1 MSCRVYLVR
10 HGETVWNANMRFQG
24 HADIALTQT
33 GREQA
38 EALAERLSDKT
49 FHAVYS
55 SDLLRA
61 YETAA
66 ILAETHSLRVH
77 KRPNLREINFGKW
90 EGLTYKEIIE
100 QFGDS
105 ARKWWNN
112 PSITRIPG
120 GEKLTE
126 VAERCYNELR
136 LIVEQHKD
144 QEVLVVAHGG
154 TIRCIVSSVL
164 GINLNQYWRLR
175 LDNTALNIIEFP
187 EWDKG
192 ILVLYNDTN
201 HLGGKSGDTF
211 SDK

>member
-24 HADIALTQT
+24 HADIALTQS

-38 EALAERLSDKT
+38 EALSKRLSGKN

-55 SDLLRA
+55 SDLIRA
-61 YETAA
+61 YETAV
-66 ILAETHSLRVH
+66 ILAEPHGLQVH

-90 EGLTYKEIIE
+90 EGLTYKEIID
-100 QFGDS
+100 QFGES
-105 ARKWWNN
+105 ARKWWDN

-126 VAERCYNELR
+126 VAERCYRALK
-136 LIVEQHKD
+136 LIVEDHQG
-144 QEVLVVAHGG
+144 QELLLVAHGG
-154 TIRCIVSSVL
+154 TIRCLVSSVL
-164 GINLNQYWRLR
+164 GIDLNQYWRLR

-187 EWDKG
+187 EWGKG

-201 HLGGKSGDTF
+201 HLVGGSGDTF
-211 SDK
+211 SVR